1 MKSLR
6 TTSIVCQVAPEE
18 IQEECER
25 FLESKVFAHSHQL
38 QKLLAFMVR
47 HSLLNNHHRITQAV
61 IAREVLE
68 TGDFDSVFDSSVR
81 RLAARLRERL
91 RDYYGSEGRDD
102 AVVIMFPKGQ
112 PYRLIATHRHSIE
125 TAHPLDDR
133 AFEEYQRGR
142 SLWAMRTPESLHA
155 AMDCFKRAI
164 ELFPGYSL
172 AHSAL
177 GECYSFM
184 AIWGAPPKEV
194 MPSAKTHALR
204 ALEIDD
210 NNPEA
215 HALLGAVL
223 YAYDWDWAS
232 AAREFER
239 ALALD
244 DKSPGTYCWYASYLI
259 SLGRYREAAHTVH
272 LAQATESLVAS
283 VLVNSHAAK
292 ILLVA
297 GCYEEAASLLMRMR
311 DESPAFYLTY
321 FYLGIL
327 DGIVGKAYRPA
338 IESLLKAADL
348 SNQNSSVLSVLGSVH
363 AKAGHVSDAESTLSI
378 LLGRRQEMY
387 VPATDLAPL
396 YWALGQSDEAFEC
409 LERAFEE
416 RCLFLSWLAS
426 WPPLKDL
433 SHDPRSK
440 AILYRLG
447 LSE

>member
-1 MKSLR
+1 MKSLQ

-25 FLESKVFAHSHQL
+25 LLESKVFAHSQQL

-47 HSLLNNHHRITQAV
+47 QSLLNNHRRITQAM

-91 RDYYGSEGRDD
+91 RDYYGSGGRDD
-102 AVVIMFPKGQ
+102 AVIITFPKGQ
-112 PYRLIATHRHSIE
+112 PYRLVATHRHSIE
-125 TAHPLDDR
+125 TAHPLDNR

-142 SLWAMRTPESLHA
+142 SLWTMRTPESLQA
-155 AMDCFKRAI
+155 AMDCFRRALR
-164 ELFPGYSL
+164 LFPAYSL

-177 GECYSFM
+177 GDCYSFM
-184 AIWGAPPKEV
+184 AIWGAPPREV
-194 MPSAKTHALR
+194 MPTAKTHALR

-223 YAYDWDWAS
+223 SAYDWDWAS
-232 AAREFER
+232 ATHEFER

-244 DKSPGTYCWYASYLI
+244 DKNPGTYCWHASHLV
-259 SLGRYREAAHTVH
+259 SLGRYREAIHAARI
-272 LAQATESLVAS
+272 AQAAESLVAS

-348 SNQNSSVLSVLGSVH
+348 SDQNSSVLSVLGSVH

-378 LLGRRQEMY
+378 LLGKRQEMY
-387 VPATDLAPL
+387 VPATDLASL
-396 YWALGQSDEAFEC
+396 YWDLGRTDEAFEC

-416 RCLFLSWLAS
+416 KCIFLSWLAS

-433 SHDPRSK
+433 AHDLRGDG
-440 AILYRLG
+440 ILRRMG
-447 LSE
+447 LNN